1 MQSWLFISCFIFNLT
16 YSGHCTK
23 TESSIDHDIAFNLKQ
38 VSVIDFFFLIL
49 NSTLMTLHYTK
60 VTYKRL
66 LTKGYLQKV
75 SYKKVTYRRLLTEGY
90 LQKVTYRRLLTGG
103 YLQNVTYMSIL
114 KSVT

>member
-1 MQSWLFISCFIFNLT
+1 MSALHGRPLATVSYLT
-16 YSGHCTK
+16 FRARPSLG
-23 TESSIDHDIAFNLKQ
+23 DL
-38 VSVIDFFFLIL
+38 FFLF

-75 SYKKVTYRRLLTEGY
+75 SYKKLLTEGY
-90 LQKVTYRRLLTGG
+90 LQKVTYRKLLTEG
-103 YLQNVTYMSIL
+103 YLQEVTYMSIL